1 MTGKNR
7 TIITGPPGPSDRA
20 VSAGRQRASN
30 GSLTLTIEA
39 QSGRA
44 RAGRLVTPHGV
55 VPTPCFM
62 PVGTQA
68 TVKSVSP
75 DDLSNVGA
83 TMILANTYHLLL
95 RPGPEIVAAHGGLHR
110 FMGWQGPILTDS
122 GGFQVWS
129 LARLRRIDDD
139 GVTFRS
145 HLDGSE
151 HRLTPERVMAIQAQL
166 GADVVMAFD
175 ECVGYPATHAE
186 AAAAVQRTSRWLE
199 RCLAAQPGPEQALF
213 GIVQGSTFTDLR
225 TASAQATVAA
235 DLPGYAIGGL
245 CVGESKAELWR
256 IVEHTVPLLPV
267 QRPRYLMGIGSP
279 EDLIE
284 AVRHG
289 IDLFDCVLPTR
300 AARHAGLYTD
310 AGRLNIRKAQFR
322 DDLGPIDPNCDC
334 ATCRTFTASYVHHL
348 FRAKELLAYRLATV
362 HNLRYLTQLTERM
375 RAAIAADAYEA
386 FRDDFL
392 ATFRTPDAQER
403 SRQQQHWQAVRRYA
417 AVAPPNARSAPAAEC

>member
-1 MTGKNR
+1 MT
-7 TIITGPPGPSDRA
+7 DRNCTVA
-20 VSAGRQRASN
+20 P
-30 GSLTLTIEA
+30 LTLTIEA

-44 RAGRLVTPHGV
+44 RAGRLLTPHGV

-83 TMILANTYHLLL
+83 AMILANTYHLLL

-129 LARLRRIDDD
+129 LARLRCIDDD

-151 HRLTPERVMAIQAQL
+151 HRLTPERVMEIQAQL

-175 ECVGYPATHAE
+175 ECVGYPATHTE
-186 AAAAVQRTSRWLE
+186 AAAAAQRTGRWLE
-199 RCLAAQPGPEQALF
+199 RCLDARPGPGQALF

-245 CVGESKAELWR
+245 SVGESKAEMWR
-256 IVEHTVPLLPV
+256 IVEHTVPLLPAE
-267 QRPRYLMGIGSP
+267 RPRYLMGIGSP
-279 EDLIE
+279 EDLVE
-284 AVRHG
+284 AVRYG

-310 AGRLNIRKAQFR
+310 AGRLNIRKARFR
-322 DDLGPIDPNCDC
+322 ADLGPIDPSCDC

-362 HNLRYLTQLTERM
+362 HNLRYLTRLTERM

-392 ATFRTPDAQER
+392 ATFRAPDARER
-403 SRQQQHWQAVRRYA
+403 SRQQQRWQAAQRRA
-417 AVAPPNARSAPAAEC
+417 AASPAAQSAPAAEC

>member
-1 MTGKNR
+1 MIGKNR
-7 TIITGPPGPSDRA
+7 SITGPSDRA
-20 VSAGRQRASN
+20 VSTERQQASN
-30 GSLTLTIEA
+30 GPLTLAIEA

-44 RAGRLVTPHGV
+44 RAGRLLTPHGV

-68 TVKSVSP
+68 TVKSVGP
-75 DDLSNVGA
+75 DDLSSVGA

-151 HRLTPERVMAIQAQL
+151 HRLTPERVMEIQTQL

-175 ECVGYPATHAE
+175 ECVGYPATHTE
-186 AAAAVQRTSRWLE
+186 AAVAAQRTSRWLE
-199 RCLAAQPGPEQALF
+199 RCLDAQSGPGQALF

-245 CVGESKAELWR
+245 CVGESKTEMWR
-256 IVEHTVPLLPV
+256 IVEHTVPFLPA
-267 QRPRYLMGIGSP
+267 QRPRYMMGIGSP

-284 AVRHG
+284 AVRYG

-322 DDLGPIDPNCDC
+322 DDLGPIDPSCDC

-348 FRAKELLAYRLATV
+348 FRAKELLSYRLATV
-362 HNLRYLTQLTERM
+362 HNLRYLTRLTERM
-375 RAAIAADAYEA
+375 RAAIAAGAYEA
-386 FRDDFL
+386 FREDFL
-392 ATFRTPDAQER
+392 ATFRAPDAQER
-403 SRQQQHWQAVRRYA
+403 SRQQQRWQAAQRSA
-417 AVAPPNARSAPAAEC
+417 AVPASPARSAPAAEC